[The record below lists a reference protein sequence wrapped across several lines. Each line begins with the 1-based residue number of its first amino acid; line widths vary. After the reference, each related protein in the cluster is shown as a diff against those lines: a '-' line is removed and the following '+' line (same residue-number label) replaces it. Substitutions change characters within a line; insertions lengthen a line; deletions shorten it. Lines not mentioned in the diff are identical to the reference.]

1 MSEFWHK
8 FNTLKFG
15 NRCRACGASLPAG
28 RTTAWGT
35 KDGNGRWIFLCE
47 RCYREYEKNMRAE
60 ASLETAQVEPEFTE
74 ELATASMA
82 EDIFDAQDDDNESPD
97 GYRPLLDVLRDEA
110 PWRLA

>member
-15 NRCRACGASLPAG
+15 NRCRACGSSLPAG

-47 RCYREYEKNMRAE
+47 RCHHEHETNMRE
-60 ASLETAQVEPEFTE
+60 SESAQVEPEFTE
-74 ELATASMA
+74 ELATPSMT
-82 EDIFDAQDDDNESPD
+82 EDMLDAQDDDESPD